1 MKNYVII
8 GGSSG
13 IGAAL
18 TKILASQGNKVY
30 TTFNKTENF
39 TVTAGVVYR
48 QLNVLEDELNLNFV
62 PDTIDGLVYCPGSIN
77 LKPFKRI
84 KPSAFVDDFNLQ
96 VVGAIK
102 VIQGLSDR
110 MKSSKDPSIGV

>member
-18 TKILASQGNKVY
+18 TEILAAQGNTVY
-30 TTFNKTENF
+30 ATFNRTENF
-39 TVTAGVVYR
+39 TAIPGVEYH
-48 QLNVLEDELNLNFV
+48 QLDVLEDELELDFA
-62 PDTIDGLVYCPGSIN
+62 PDIVDGIVYCPGSIN

-84 KPSAFVDDFNLQ
+84 KPSAFVD
-96 VVGAIK
+96 V
-102 VIQGLSDR
+102 SPR
-110 MKSSKDPSIGV
+110 TPSATADSTTPAQ